1 MMSKNRWDVI
11 LAFGLLVAVVL
22 ACGATTANISSLKV
36 STDEQ
41 GKNEAKSFKPGD
53 KVYAVAQISNNGGTV
68 QTKFR
73 ILYDDVEGQSAGT
86 PVPGAEKTLDVEGD
100 RPAIF
105 WITLPTG
112 GFKNGRYKVDVSMLY
127 SGDQKDQK
135 SATFEVNGYE

>member
-1 MMSKNRWDVI
+1 MPKNRWDLI
-11 LAFGLLVAVVL
+11 FSFGLLLAVVL
-22 ACGATTANISSLKV
+22 ACSGTTANISRLKV
-36 STDEQ
+36 SNDEK
-41 GKNEAKSFKPGD
+41 GTNEAKSFKPGD

-105 WITLPTG
+105 WITLPPE
-112 GFKNGRYKVDVSMLY
+112 GFKNGRYKVDVAMLY
-127 SGDQKDQK
+127 SGEQKDQK
-135 SATFEVNGYE
+135 SATFDVSGD